1 MKPTPQN
8 RDVTYASFVLDYR
21 PLKSE
26 PNCVHITV
34 GGDRLTYNSDSGSPA
49 ANLLKTKLLINSTIS
64 DASRG
69 ARFMSADL
77 KDFFLATPMEGDKFM
92 KVKYKHFPDDIHKRY
107 NLDKKVTKDGHVFI
121 RIKRGMY
128 SLKQAAVFAYNHLQ
142 ENLLQYGYKH
152 IVGTVGLWEHDTRPK
167 KICVCV
173 DDFGIKCFSKDN
185 ADHLLAC
192 LGKHYKYTTD

>member
-1 MKPTPQN
+1 MQRIIHEAHMKPTPQN

-69 ARFMSADL
+69 ARFVSADL

-107 NLDKKVTKDGHVFI
+107 NLDKKSNKGWTCFHPHQTWNVQPEAG
-121 RIKRGMY
+121 R
-128 SLKQAAVFAYNHLQ
+128 SLRLQ
-142 ENLLQYGYKH
+142 PLTRKLASVRLQTYCRNSGTLGTRHSSKKNLRL
-152 IVGTVGLWEHDTRPK
+152 R
-167 KICVCV
+167 
-173 DDFGIKCFSKDN
+173 
-185 ADHLLAC
+185 
-192 LGKHYKYTTD
+192 